1 MGNSKFVFEDFENL
15 SEKYDEFN
23 KNPENFI
30 LKEAMKIYINAE
42 NMYVKIKAL
51 ELINSIRPY

>member
-1 MGNSKFVFEDFENL
+1 MENP

-23 KNPENFI
+23 NNPENFI
-30 LKEAMKIYINAE
+30 LKEAMKIYVDAE
-42 NMYVKIKAL
+42 DMYVKIKAL

>member
-1 MGNSKFVFEDFENL
+1 MENL

-42 NMYVKIKAL
+42 NMYVKLKHL
-51 ELINSIRPY
+51 N